1 MGEIQLLIGVSVE
14 SGHLNNWATP
24 RPSCLAVRRGLFTA
38 AGVLGLATVFFA
50 AGLYITALRAETY
63 LQVQQNTRRQMLEAA
78 VMYASP
84 PRSPRADNDNNTL
97 RVAPGE
103 GPSSPTQHQHNPPL
117 HYYLT
122 TFDKQSRFV

>member
-24 RPSCLAVRRGLFTA
+24 RPTCLAIRRGLFTA

-50 AGLYITALRAETY
+50 SGLYITALRAERY
-63 LQVQQNTRRQMLEAA
+63 LHVQQNTQRQMLEAA

-84 PRSPRADNDNNTL
+84 PRSPRTDNNTL
-97 RVAPGE
+97 RVAPAE
-103 GPSSPTQHQHNPPL
+103 GPSSPTQHQHNIPL

-122 TFDKQSRFV
+122 AFDKQSTFV